1 MIAMQDAE
9 AAVALEGRP
18 AEEILAWASARFGQR
33 ITFATGFGA
42 EGCVLIDLIARHH
55 LPIDIFTLDT
65 GLLFPETYALW
76 RRLEQRYGVVI
87 RAVRPE
93 QTVDQQAAAHG
104 DRLWARDPDR
114 CCGLRKVAPLR
125 AALAGYDAWISAIRR
140 DQTPERA
147 SAGIVEAD
155 PIFGL
160 VKVNPLASWTASD
173 VSAHVRA
180 HDVPVSP
187 LHEQGYPSIGCVPC
201 TSRVLPGEDPRA
213 GRWRGRATS
222 ECGLHARPATQRFTL
237 APHQV
242 RRTMSPEKLVSP
254 HGGALVDRIATPSEA
269 DALRARAARLPA
281 LSLDPRELADLE
293 LIATGAASPLTGFLG
308 SADYESVL
316 GRLRLANDTV
326 WPLPLTLAVAD
337 EPRTLLEPGSE
348 AALFDSQG
356 RLWGVVAVSEVFR
369 RDPQR
374 ESRLV
379 YGTEDPSHPGVAYL
393 LSRPRWL
400 VAGDVLVLPLPDDLP
415 FAERRLTPRQLRDEI
430 QARGWRHVAGFQTR
444 NPIHRAHEHM
454 TKLALEFA
462 DGLVIHPLVGETK
475 NDDVPA
481 SVRFRAYEVLVDKYY
496 PPGRTLLAAFPAAM
510 RYAGPREALFHAL
523 VRKNY
528 GIDRLIVGRDHAG
541 VGEFYGPY
549 EAQEIFDR
557 FSQEELGVTP
567 LKFEPTFFCRDCD
580 ALASPRTC
588 PHDAASRLDLSGS
601 KVRELLRNG
610 RRLPEEFT
618 RPEIAEIL
626 REHYAGRVVDPAPQR
641 NGTGLIVWFTG
652 LSGAGKS
659 TLAEALRRSLAEGER
674 PLEILDG
681 DEVRTHLSAGLGF
694 SREDRDTNVR
704 RIGFVARLLARHGA
718 AVATAAISP
727 YAATR
732 AEVRA
737 QAEGEGIP
745 FVEVYVEADLDCLVA
760 RDVKGLYR
768 RALAGEI
775 AHFTGVSD
783 PYEPPEAPD
792 VIVRSD
798 RETVEESLGRI
809 LGALEERGLVA
820 EPQLER
826 RAS

>member
-9 AAVALEGRP
+9 AAMVLEGRP
-18 AEEILAWASARFGQR
+18 AEEILAWASARFGPR

-114 CCGLRKVAPLR
+114 CCDLRKVAPLR
-125 AALAGYDAWISAIRR
+125 AALAGHDAWISAIRR

-155 PIFGL
+155 AIFGL
-160 VKVNPLASWTASD
+160 VKVNPLASWTATD
-173 VSAHVRA
+173 VSDHVRA

-201 TSRVLPGEDPRA
+201 TSRVAAGENPRA

-222 ECGLHARPATQRFTL
+222 ECGLHARPVTPRFTL
-237 APHQV
+237 APHQA
-242 RRTMSPEKLVSP
+242 RKTITPEKLVSP
-254 HGGALVDRIATPSEA
+254 HGGALVDRIATPAEA
-269 DALRARAARLPA
+269 DALRERASRLPA
-281 LSLDPRELADLE
+281 LSLDAREIADLE
-293 LIATGAASPLTGFLG
+293 LIATGAASPLKGFLG

-337 EPRTLLEPGSE
+337 GPRGLLEPGRE

-369 RDPQR
+369 RDPQH

-415 FAERRLTPRQLRDEI
+415 FAERRLTPRRLRDEI

-444 NPIHRAHEHM
+444 NPIHRTHEHM

-557 FSQEELGVTP
+557 FSQEELGVAP

-601 KVRELLRNG
+601 KIRELLRNG

-626 REHYAGRVVDPAPQR
+626 REY
-641 NGTGLIVWFTG
+641 
-652 LSGAGKS
+652 
-659 TLAEALRRSLAEGER
+659 
-674 PLEILDG
+674 
-681 DEVRTHLSAGLGF
+681 
-694 SREDRDTNVR
+694 
-704 RIGFVARLLARHGA
+704 
-718 AVATAAISP
+718 
-727 YAATR
+727 Y
-732 AEVRA
+732 
-737 QAEGEGIP
+737 
-745 FVEVYVEADLDCLVA
+745 
-760 RDVKGLYR
+760 
-768 RALAGEI
+768 
-775 AHFTGVSD
+775 
-783 PYEPPEAPD
+783 
-792 VIVRSD
+792 
-798 RETVEESLGRI
+798 
-809 LGALEERGLVA
+809 
-820 EPQLER
+820 ER